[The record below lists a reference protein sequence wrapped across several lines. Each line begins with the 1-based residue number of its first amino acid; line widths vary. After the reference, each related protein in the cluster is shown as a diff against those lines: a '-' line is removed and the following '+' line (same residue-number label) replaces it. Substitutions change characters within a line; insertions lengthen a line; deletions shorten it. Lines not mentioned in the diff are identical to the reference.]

1 MKTTTISILLL
12 SIFAVSCNKKQ
23 NTVDA
28 FNHVMVKD
36 SLELY
41 KKLYDEAA
49 YFSIDKN
56 ENAQKQFAPQKIE
69 DVMAK
74 VVQDFSALIKQ
85 EENSSLLP
93 VDANGNPVKVNKM
106 SVINHKWL
114 IIDFYGEGTVG
125 ESLIK
130 YDYQPDS
137 VTEFQLLDTVLY

>member
-1 MKTTTISILLL
+1 MKITTISIFLVSVL
-12 SIFAVSCNKKQ
+12 AVSCNKKQ
-23 NTVDA
+23 NAIDA
-28 FNHVMVKD
+28 VNQVMVKD

-41 KKLYDEAA
+41 KKLYEEAA

-56 ENAQKQFAPQKIE
+56 ENAQKQFAPQRVE

-74 VVQDFSALIKQ
+74 VVQDFTALIQQKGG
-85 EENSSLLP
+85 NTLLP
-93 VDANGNPVKVNKM
+93 VDVNGNPVKVNKM

-130 YDYQPDS
+130 YEYKPDS

>member
-125 ESLIK
+125 ETLIK
-130 YDYQPDS
+130 YNYKPDS